1 MNTKSILG
9 ILLVILALSLTLG
22 AVSAEGNVTDD
33 ASADIMSVEETTVE
47 QLATDSGNVSAAGGD
62 VEASFS
68 ANTPVSDVG
77 VKVTPLYDFDTLNTW
92 SIFAYN
98 LGPDDAANT
107 QVFLSSSDNL
117 IYFDHMAFDGVFDPI
132 TGIWDVGNLPA
143 NSYSELLLAM
153 SKIAPGPSY
162 IEAVVVSD
170 SFDPNLSNNY
180 DIAYFG
186 LESAS
191 ASEETLPA
199 TGNPLVVALLALFVV
214 GVGGLKRRL

>member
-33 ASADIMSVEETTVE
+33 ASADTMSVEETTVE
-47 QLATDSGNVSAAGGD
+47 QVATDNGNVSAAGGD

-92 SIFAYN
+92 SIFVYN
-98 LGPDDAANT
+98 NGPDDAANT
-107 QVFLSSSDNL
+107 MVALSASNNL
-117 IYFDHMAFDGVFDPI
+117 VYFDHMAFDGVFDPI
-132 TGIWDVGNLPA
+132 TGIWNVGTLPA
-143 NSYSELLLAM
+143 NTYTQMLLAM
-153 SKIAPGPSY
+153 SKIAPGPTY

-170 SFDPNLSNNY
+170 SYDPNPYNNY

-199 TGNPLVVALLALFVV
+199 TGNPLVVALLALFVI